1 MELKEFLCGMACEF
15 TFAYLRQPEDY
26 GFTTWAELYQYAVQ
40 NNIDELTG
48 LDGKPVGLADEN
60 KEIADSLQ
68 YWYSIFAY
76 VTDMFKVCVE
86 EVAE

>member
-1 MELKEFLCGMACEF
+1 MELKEFLCGMACGF
-15 TFAYLRQPEDY
+15 TFADLGQPEDY

-48 LDGKPVGLADEN
+48 LDGEPVDLADEN

-68 YWYSIFAY
+68 YWYSTFEY
-76 VTDMFKVCVE
+76 VTDMFTNCVV